1 MKAILPVTFR
11 ISEEET
17 KTEMML
23 FDTEKAIKVC
33 DIKNSFDF
41 AVDTVYISN
50 SGIFFKVDNVQ
61 NIVSLP
67 ISQDE
72 MKRWVGQHYPE
83 RYIELFGEV
92 KES

>member
-1 MKAILPVTFR
+1 MKAILPVTFKV
-11 ISEEET
+11 SDEET

-23 FDTEKAIKVC
+23 FDTDKATKVC

-41 AVDTVYISN
+41 AVDTVYMSN
-50 SGIFFKVDNVQ
+50 SGIFFQVDNVK

-67 ISQDE
+67 VSQED
-72 MKRWVGQHYPE
+72 MKRWIGQHYPE
-83 RYIELFGEV
+83 RYIEVFGEV